1 MDICYGEYKGRT
13 VSGFIKYVL
22 AKIKEKHRDESYRI
36 YVTDM
41 LYNLVHSK
49 DIVRWYDIAYGE
61 VTEQDEAE
69 IALKNFYSDFRG
81 GDKD

>member
-41 LYNLVHSK
+41 LYNIVHSQ
-49 DIVRWYDIAYGE
+49 DISRWYDIVYGAE
-61 VTEQDEAE
+61 NTQDEAE
-69 IALKNFYSDFRG
+69 IALNNFYSDFRG
-81 GDKD
+81 GEKD